1 MRAPV
6 LNEGDDKL
14 KDCVQAGL
22 SIARAREMDQ
32 ADAVGRTGTRA
43 WGCKHRQG
51 VGGDTGEEHVEDLR
65 GLGF

>member
-51 VGGDTGEEHVEDLR
+51 WW
-65 GLGF
+65 